1 MKSMVSKQKQK
12 VDRLRCDQC
21 GHECSQGEFLRGLN
35 LCDHFALDALVATQL
50 QREERTRLS
59 RNPPS
64 KHFFQN
70 DPQPCSRCQGL
81 MVPEKFIDLES
92 NAQCEGRRC
101 LLCGNVWDRVI
112 ADHRLAGT
120 GKLVSQP
127 SVRTIR
133 PMSVHGVSNQD
144 AVRERR

>member
-1 MKSMVSKQKQK
+1 MKPTVPKQKRK

-21 GHECSQGEFLRGLN
+21 GHECSQGEFVRGLN
-35 LCDHFALDALVATQL
+35 LCDHLTLDALAVTQL
-50 QREERTRLS
+50 QWKKGMLFS
-59 RNPPS
+59 GNPPS
-64 KHFFQN
+64 RQFFQN
-70 DPQPCSRCQGL
+70 DSLPCPRCQGL
-81 MVPEKFIDLES
+81 MVPEKFIDLEN

-112 ADHRLAGT
+112 ANHRLSGT

-144 AVRERR
+144 DARERR